1 MLPALGRLLSR
12 HPLRFVVV
20 WVAFVIAGFLAS
32 SGVVGEGLF
41 DRLQPGDAP
50 QVRSESRIGQR
61 LLNDTAPGGP
71 TVQLL
76 LDDVDPRA
84 AAVRGEVEQ
93 VTGELRRLPD
103 VFDVRSP
110 YPGGPAAA
118 SASEPGASPLV
129 SRDGRAVLVLVQLRR
144 DLDPGAE
151 RAALAEVSGRLQEV
165 AARLPSAH
173 GLTASA
179 RGVSEEINRQVPRDL
194 RTGEAVALPASL
206 VVMVLVFGGFLA
218 AGLPLAGA
226 IASIGGALAALLGF
240 SYLIDLDS
248 SVVSVVTVLGLG
260 LCIDYGLLLTSRY
273 REELRAAPD
282 GALERTL
289 ATAGRTVLVSGLTVA
304 VSLAGLL
311 LFSATVLRAIG
322 AAGVS
327 VVAVA
332 LAVALTL
339 VPALLA
345 LAGPRLIR
353 PGVPQRL
360 PLLRRL
366 GRRFGDVAPERGVF
380 SALAAAIQRRP
391 VVPVLA
397 VLAVLVVAALPALQ
411 LRLVNSGVA
420 LLPRSSPS
428 RHLFDQV
435 AARFPAAS
443 AAPVTLV
450 SPWPPGR
457 LTAWAQARG
466 LGRIPGVL
474 ALDPVRAQSHDG
486 LRASV
491 LAVRIAGTRT
501 VGGLTVPDPTS
512 DQARAV
518 VRAIQAR
525 EPPTAPLY
533 ITGQAAFVND
543 FLDDITAKAPLA
555 IGVVVAV
562 TFVLLFLLTGSLLV
576 PAKALALNVVSLGAS
591 FGVLVWAFQ
600 QGHLEGTLGFT
611 STGGIETGIPVLLVA
626 LGFGLSM
633 DYEVFLLARIKE
645 LRDRG
650 LPNDE
655 AVAVGLQRSGRIITS
670 AALIIVVV
678 FAGFAA
684 GELLVIKETGV
695 ALAVTVAVDATL
707 VRLVLVPATMTLL
720 GDWNWW
726 APAPLRRLHARWVV
740 REAEGRDIRVPTP
753 AGPPAR

>member
-1 MLPALGRLLSR
+1 
-12 HPLRFVVV
+12 
-20 WVAFVIAGFLAS
+20 
-32 SGVVGEGLF
+32 
-41 DRLQPGDAP
+41 
-50 QVRSESRIGQR
+50 
-61 LLNDTAPGGP
+61 
-71 TVQLL
+71 
-76 LDDVDPRA
+76 
-84 AAVRGEVEQ
+84 
-93 VTGELRRLPD
+93 
-103 VFDVRSP
+103 
-110 YPGGPAAA
+110 
-118 SASEPGASPLV
+118 
-129 SRDGRAVLVLVQLRR
+129 VLVTVQLRR
-144 DLDPGAE
+144 DLDPGTE
-151 RAALAEVSGRLQEV
+151 RAVLAEVTARLQQV
-165 AARLPSAH
+165 AAAVPGAR
-173 GLTASA
+173 GLTGSA
-179 RGVSEEINRQVPRDL
+179 RGVSDEINRQVPRDL

-206 VVMVLVFGGFLA
+206 VVMVIVFGGFLA

-226 IASIGGALAALLGF
+226 IASIAGALIALLGF
-240 SYLIDLDS
+240 SCLIDLDS

-289 ATAGRTVLVSGLTVA
+289 ATAGRTVLFSGLTVA

-327 VVAVA
+327 VVVVA
-332 LAVALTL
+332 LTVALTL

-360 PLLRRL
+360 PLLRPL
-366 GRRFGDVAPERGVF
+366 GRRLGDVAPEKGVF
-380 SALAAAIQRRP
+380 SALATRIQRRP

-397 VLAVLVVAALPALQ
+397 VLAVLILAALPAMH

-428 RHLFDQV
+428 RQLFDQV

-443 AAPVTLV
+443 AAPVTVV
-450 SPWPPGR
+450 SRWPPGE
-457 LTAWAQARG
+457 LTRWARTEGVA
-466 LGRIPGVL
+466 RIPGVI
-474 ALDPVRAQSHDG
+474 ALDQVRPQGHGG
-486 LRASV
+486 LAASV
-491 LAVRIAGTRT
+491 LGVRVAGTRT
-501 VGGLTVPDPTS
+501 VGRLTVPDPTS

-525 EPPTAPLY
+525 EPAGAPLY
-533 ITGQAAFVND
+533 VTGQPAFVND
-543 FLDDITAKAPLA
+543 FVDDIRAKAPLA

-576 PAKALALNVVSLGAS
+576 PAKALVLNVVSLGAS

-600 QGHLEGTLGFT
+600 QGHLEGALGFT

-626 LGFGLSM
+626 LCFGLSM

-650 LPNDE
+650 LPNDQ

-684 GELLVIKETGV
+684 GRLLVIKETGV

-720 GDWNWW
+720 GEWNWW
-726 APAPLRRLHARWVV
+726 APGPLRRLHKRWAL
-740 REAEGRDIRVPTP
+740 RGA
-753 AGPPAR
+753 